1 MKNEQKTSQDMT
13 QILPWL
19 VIFRSFSLAF
29 DTSKLL
35 LAALGILTTAT
46 GWWLLSFIFTLGY
59 DAKPPQWSASLYSK
73 SANPWSTFKKER
85 EAWNLMHLAAAVGG
99 QNQAFEIEDLVETE
113 DELNILKEVGLNPN
127 ELGVGLKTSLLVN
140 EGKIKKERID
150 HVMAFLG
157 TSKKRGLLTTW
168 PWFEERGPNPYLLAT
183 GQSGIPWNTGRFW
196 DWIIIEETPVLIEP
210 LVKVIRPA
218 LLLIHPDATF
228 AQRLY
233 FISSLSWVI
242 AVWSFFGGAISR
254 IVVVQ
259 IARNENIGAFGALKY
274 ARENMANFVSAPLF
288 CPMIAIFLFLVIMV
302 FSLLGMIPVL
312 GDIFISGLFWG
323 VFLGL
328 GLIMALVLVG
338 LLGWP
343 LMVATVSS
351 EGLDSWES
359 FSRGIQYLYS
369 RAWNYISYNLL
380 AVGYGIVV
388 VFFIGFM
395 ASFGVYLAKWS
406 VASTPFI
413 QSTNRS
419 PEYLF
424 VYAPTSF
431 GWRELLLQGAKVDGE
446 NIVVDGKVDQTAYR
460 KYLGFDS
467 ETRSKKDSLAWWNII
482 GAILV
487 AIWLGLFFLL
497 VVGFGYSYYWCAST
511 FIFLLLRKDLDN
523 NEINELHIDDDE
535 EEQFTSVLQ
544 KPDSTTPEMSP
555 GAATNKSRSLPVVDA
570 PPRNDEPEDKTN

>member
-1 MKNEQKTSQDMT
+1 MKQEPQPAQDIT

-46 GWWLLSFIFTLGY
+46 GWWVLSFIFTLGY
-59 DAKPPQWSASLYSK
+59 DAKPPQWSATLYAK
-73 SANPWSTFKKER
+73 SANPWSTFKKDR
-85 EAWNLMHLAAAVGG
+85 ETWNLMHQAAGVGG
-99 QNQAFEIEDLVETE
+99 LYQSFELEDLVETE
-113 DELNILKEVGLNPN
+113 EELTTLKEVNLGQN
-127 ELGVGLKTSLLVN
+127 ELGAGLKTSFLIN
-140 EGKIKKERID
+140 QGKISRDRMEYVNSLI
-150 HVMAFLG
+150 G
-157 TSKKRGLLTTW
+157 TSKPRGLLTTW

-183 GQSGIPWNTGRFW
+183 GQSGIPWSVGRFW
-196 DWIIIEETPVLIEP
+196 DWVIIQEVPVLIEP

-218 LLLIHPDATF
+218 LLLIHPEATF
-228 AQRLY
+228 SQRLY
-233 FISSLSWVI
+233 FLFSLTWVI

-259 IARNENIGAFGALKY
+259 IARNENIGALGALKY
-274 ARENMANFVSAPLF
+274 ARENMANFISAPLF

-323 VFLGL
+323 VFMGL

-343 LMVATVSS
+343 LMVVTVSS

-359 FSRGIQYLYS
+359 FSRGIQYLYT
-369 RAWNYISYNLL
+369 RAWNYIAYNLL
-380 AVGYGIVV
+380 AVSYGIIV

-413 QSTNRS
+413 QSVNRS

-424 VYAPTSF
+424 IYAPTSF

-467 ETRSKKDSLAWWNII
+467 ETRSKKESLVWWNII
-482 GAILV
+482 GAGLV
-487 AIWLGLFFLL
+487 AIWLGGFFLL
-497 VVGFGYSYYWCAST
+497 VVGFGYSYFWCSAT

-523 NEINELHIDDDE
+523 NEINELHIDDE
-535 EEQFTSVLQ
+535 EDEQFTSVLQ
-544 KPDSTTPEMSP
+544 KPAPTAPTAAPEAP
-555 GAATNKSRSLPVVDA
+555 AAKSRSLPVVEA
-570 PPRNDEPEDKTN
+570 PPQKTDNSDDKI